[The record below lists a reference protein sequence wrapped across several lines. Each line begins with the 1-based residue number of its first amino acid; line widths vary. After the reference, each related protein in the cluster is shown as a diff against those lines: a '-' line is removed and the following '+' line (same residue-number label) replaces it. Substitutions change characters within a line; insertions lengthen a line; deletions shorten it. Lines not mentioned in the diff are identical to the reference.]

1 MNKWLSLELER
12 IIKPPFPPHST
23 NWPTTSP
30 FCLFNYSGKLFTLT
44 GNSKNGPFTTPFF
57 TVKAVDTKKNCALL
71 ELLFPFPV
79 IKNKNTQKMTSNTFC
94 CVEKLFHTENQLFV
108 NLADFC
114 GLTFVDIPTFDC
126 LIKSR
131 VLKNSL
137 CLAYC
142 LTQTCPSRIIWKKSK
157 KHRNNT
163 ATITSSYNSGTNSEL
178 QIFLYTKTKTYSL
191 FIPKGRCKSLTVS
204 DLEYIKIPTPQK
216 FVAGTIQIQL
226 NYYYK
231 EKYYF

>member
-12 IIKPPFPPHST
+12 IIKIPFPPHST

-30 FCLFNYSGKLFTLT
+30 FCLFNYNGNLFTLT

-79 IKNKNTQKMTSNTFC
+79 IKNKNTQKMPLNTFC

-108 NLADFC
+108 NLADLC

-131 VLKNSL
+131 VIKNSL
-137 CLAYC
+137 CLTYC

-157 KHRNNT
+157 KYRNNT

-178 QIFLYTKTKTYSL
+178 QIFLYTKTKTYNL
-191 FIPKGRCKSLTVS
+191 FIPKGRCKSITVS

-216 FVAGTIQIQL
+216 FAAGTIQIQL